1 MAVVGPGIEV
11 VVGPGIELAAGLW
24 VGLVVGP
31 ESEDLVVVGAGI
43 ELAAGLWVGLVVG
56 PENEVVVCPVT
67 ESVAGGPACAPGP
80 SSYSTG
86 SGIPFSSSE
95 GSAGAGSASMLA
107 GGAGWYGGSG
117 RVGFQWNFT
126 SLPSR
131 SRLCADGVPPVAIWA
146 ASRLTCAVLGV
157 NWRRS
162 SWGFVPSKVS
172 NLIFLSGAHVFFSSA
187 RLTCPINT
195 GMLVLAPLGP
205 LRDHETLV

>member
-11 VVGPGIELAAGLW
+11 VVGPG
-24 VGLVVGP
+24 
-31 ESEDLVVVGAGI
+31 SEDLVVVGAGI

-86 SGIPFSSSE
+86 SGIPFSSSK
-95 GSAGAGSASMLA
+95 GAAGAGSASMLV

-117 RVGFQWNFT
+117 RVGLKWNFT

-162 SWGFVPSKVS
+162 CFVPSKVS

-195 GMLVLAPLGP
+195 GMLVTVLAPLGP